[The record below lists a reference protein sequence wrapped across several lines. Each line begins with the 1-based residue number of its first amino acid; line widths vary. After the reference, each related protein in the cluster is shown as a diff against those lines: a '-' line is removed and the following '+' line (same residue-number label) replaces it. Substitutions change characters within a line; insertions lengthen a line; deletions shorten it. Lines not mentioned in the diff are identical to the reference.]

1 MLRSQERKEDE
12 ERCRDFRDVAK
23 MFLEGKNRSAR
34 GRQVR
39 AKLRGHEESS
49 RDELRW
55 EGGGGIKLSNL
66 TLSCRQNEISIG
78 LIWRCSRLIT

>member
-1 MLRSQERKEDE
+1 MQILMLRSRERKEDE

-55 EGGGGIKLSNL
+55 EGGGGIKLNVL
-66 TLSCRQNEISIG
+66 FFPCRKRTNKQQ
-78 LIWRCSRLIT
+78 